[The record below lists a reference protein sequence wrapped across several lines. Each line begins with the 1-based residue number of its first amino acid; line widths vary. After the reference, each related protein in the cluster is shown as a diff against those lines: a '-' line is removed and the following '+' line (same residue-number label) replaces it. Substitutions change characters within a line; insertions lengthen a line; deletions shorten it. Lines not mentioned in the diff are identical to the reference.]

1 MGCLTRCLQIVR
13 LVLILSHNPLGAGR
27 IWRIRVKAMSDN
39 PPPAVANPKS
49 EPQTPSHAAIAS
61 PDPNANDNDRP
72 NRSSERRHSTAPA
85 GSKKAGIRTL
95 TEAQLEKKRA
105 NDREAQRAI
114 RERTKRQIEGL
125 EQRIRDLESGE
136 AYRQL
141 QDALKQK
148 DAVEAENYELRHKL
162 AQVLEVLRPVA
173 GILDAS
179 REYH

>member
-1 MGCLTRCLQIVR
+1 
-13 LVLILSHNPLGAGR
+13 
-27 IWRIRVKAMSDN
+27 MSDN
-39 PPPAVANPKS
+39 HASPAAALNTKS
-49 EPQTPSHAAIAS
+49 EPQTPANAGIAS
-61 PDPNANDNDRP
+61 PDPNGDDHDRS
-72 NRSSERRHSTAPA
+72 NGSGSRRHSTAPA
-85 GSKKAGIRTL
+85 GNKKAGIRTL

-162 AQVLEVLRPVA
+162 AQVLEVLRPMSGMLGV
-173 GILDAS
+173 S
-179 REYH
+179 SQYF